1 MPLPLWRRA
10 AALLTFVPTFRRG
23 QDNARLHSHRWRRR
37 HQATAS
43 RKRAAIFPGIH
54 HRHAPGSY
62 ERKTL
67 IGLDRT
73 FFQIHKLRGRQQ
85 RFGEIDVLESAI
97 RELSSRAF
105 DIPDPD
111 DIEEKAMTEA
121 ALRVVIERLAS
132 DKLASGRLSQQR
144 ERFEGVMKIC
154 IRSREQRARENGRS
168 YITSLI

>member
-1 MPLPLWRRA
+1 MPDFTVIDGGGDTKRQHRENAQRYFQAFIIAMLRDLTSARRLSDSIGPFFKFINYA
-10 AALLTFVPTFRRG
+10 V
-23 QDNARLHSHRWRRR
+23 DNNV
-37 HQATAS
+37 
-43 RKRAAIFPGIH
+43 
-54 HRHAPGSY
+54 
-62 ERKTL
+62 
-67 IGLDRT
+67 
-73 FFQIHKLRGRQQ
+73 
-85 RFGEIDVLESAI
+85 FGEIDVLESAI